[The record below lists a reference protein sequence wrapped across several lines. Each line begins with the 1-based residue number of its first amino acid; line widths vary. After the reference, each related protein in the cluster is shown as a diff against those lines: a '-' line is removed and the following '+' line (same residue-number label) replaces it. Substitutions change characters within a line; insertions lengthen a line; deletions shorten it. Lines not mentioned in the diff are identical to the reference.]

1 MEDMVERFLAIKSW
15 KLIIGVVFAN
25 LLILFLSQM
34 ALINEVVFFNTYSEQ
49 LTYDRAMEI
58 FARMRS
64 LTWVSYII
72 TPVLLLLK
80 FSAISVLIYIGV
92 FFSDLHR
99 EITLGKIFKVVVV
112 SEIVFVVASIIKLLW
127 FIFFAGNYTLDDMNF
142 FYPLSLLNFFSRS
155 EVASYWVYPL
165 QTVNIFHLVYI
176 LLLAMGLSRISSI
189 KKEKADRVV
198 IATYVPAIAVWAA
211 LIMFLTLDAQS

>member
-15 KLIIGVVFAN
+15 RLIIGVVFAN

-72 TPVLLLLK
+72 TPVLLILK

-99 EITLGKIFKVVVV
+99 EITLG
-112 SEIVFVVASIIKLLW
+112 
-127 FIFFAGNYTLDDMNF
+127 
-142 FYPLSLLNFFSRS
+142 
-155 EVASYWVYPL
+155 
-165 QTVNIFHLVYI
+165 
-176 LLLAMGLSRISSI
+176 
-189 KKEKADRVV
+189 
-198 IATYVPAIAVWAA
+198 
-211 LIMFLTLDAQS
+211 

>member
-165 QTVNIFHLVYI
+165 QTVNIFQLVYI